1 VAKFLWFIVRA
12 TALIAVAFSL
22 FHMSRLNT
30 YNMTEET
37 KEPITENV
45 EQTNIETNIETT
57 NTAAEEKHTAT
68 EPEVKAT
75 KKRTRKPTAGEQIE
89 ISVDVPNAELDALK
103 AELEAM
109 KAEKAKLEE
118 ERTALNETVSKLQE
132 EVKITPQKLG
142 AALKEMGVAPMATSR
157 DTPHGMTVEA
167 YNTMSDSQ
175 RREWQRTHRAD
186 YLQLMHT
193 VRLNHC

>member
-1 VAKFLWFIVRA
+1 
-12 TALIAVAFSL
+12 
-22 FHMSRLNT
+22 
-30 YNMTEET
+30 MTEET

-45 EQTNIETNIETT
+45 EQTTIETNIETT
-57 NTAAEEKHTAT
+57 NT
-68 EPEVKAT
+68 EPEVKHIAT
-75 KKRTRKPTAGEQIE
+75 KKRTRKPTASEQIE

-118 ERTALNETVSKLQE
+118 ERTALNETVNKLQE

-157 DTPHGMTVEA
+157 DNPHGMTVEA

-193 VRLNHC
+193 VKLNHC